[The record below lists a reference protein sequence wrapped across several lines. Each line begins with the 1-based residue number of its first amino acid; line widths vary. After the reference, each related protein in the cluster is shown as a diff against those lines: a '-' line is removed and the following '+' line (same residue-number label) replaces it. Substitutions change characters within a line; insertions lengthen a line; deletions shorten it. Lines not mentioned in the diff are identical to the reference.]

1 LPLRI
6 LVWDNERTTT
16 LGYHDP
22 TELAGEYSLG
32 DAGAV
37 LERMRQLLGEVVRE
51 AAG

>member
-6 LVWDNERTTT
+6 LVWDKDGTTT

-22 TELAGEYSLG
+22 IDLAGEYSLG
-32 DAGAV
+32 EAGAV
-37 LERMRQLLGEVVRE
+37 LERMSQLLGGLVGE